1 MMKEK
6 RGIVNQQNTGL
17 FLFVTPFLAFIG
29 PYTRKYYGYALCSPV
44 PYLLIAALP
53 LAVFASPQPL
63 EQIKISESQLAGRV
77 GYVEMDLASGR
88 TLAAWRASERFPL
101 MSTFKVLLCGAVL
114 ARVDAGDEQLD
125 RRIHYRQ
132 QDLVDYSRSA
142 KNTLPTG

>member
-1 MMKEK
+1 M
-6 RGIVNQQNTGL
+6 RYVRLCLISL
-17 FLFVTPFLAFIG
+17 LA
-29 PYTRKYYGYALCSPV
+29 T
-44 PYLLIAALP
+44 LP

-63 EQIKISESQLAGRV
+63 EQIKQSESQLSGRV

-88 TLAAWRASERFPL
+88 TLAAWRADERFPM